1 MQRKFSLLFW
11 VWLISIFS
19 SSAVM
24 AQKTGQLITPPPVV
38 VKQPIV
44 KTYLGSASGSAIN
57 LSADEASKLIV
68 LPLKITDDKNSS
80 YLLSSYQF
88 AYKRKGVTEDEVT
101 GKVSPQSD
109 LVSDRFKSTPLPLVW
124 QKNITDGLHTGEELY
139 FFDIIVSNDKGIRL
153 FAPEIKITIL

>member
-24 AQKTGQLITPPPVV
+24 AQKTGQPITPPPVV

-124 QKNITDGLHTGEELY
+124 QKNITEGLHTGEELY

>member
-19 SSAVM
+19 SSTVM

-38 VKQPIV
+38 VKKPIV
-44 KTYLGSASGSAIN
+44 KTYLGSAQGIMN

-68 LPLKITDDKNSS
+68 LPLKITDDKNNS

-101 GKVSPQSD
+101 GKISPQSD
-109 LVSDRFKSTPLPLVW
+109 LVSDRFSSTPLPLVW